1 MRSLVLM
8 RLNNAYI
15 LYYIISVLLFT
26 EYYEPAQQAGGPIT
40 SIRNLYQVL
49 KAHMPIRIIT
59 SAYDLNGTVPLP
71 NIALNTFSKDRYY
84 TLKDLKSCIQLG
96 QWLKKHQDE
105 LFYINGLYT
114 WHLSLLPA
122 LLGKR
127 LVIAPRGMLQASSF
141 EEKGILKKMYLW
153 LYKQV
158 LRRKQLV
165 WQATSAAE
173 VEEIQQYFGKRFP
186 IQQIANIPALPL
198 AQVPIIEKKEKS
210 LKLVCLALIGHMKN
224 HVRLIEVLQAS
235 QLPIELDLY
244 GPIKDAAY
252 WERCQHL
259 INNTSS
265 PCQIQYKGSLA
276 PSEIATL
283 LQKYHAS
290 ILLSKGENFG
300 HAIYESLAVGRPV
313 LLSDKTPWTFT
324 TPAGVTFSDADDA
337 KLIAHLHTL
346 YNEEQQAWNMR
357 AQAALAYAQDYA
369 AQQDLETA
377 YLHLFHNR

>member
-26 EYYEPAQQAGGPIT
+26 EYYEPAQHAGGPIT

-49 KAHMPIRIIT
+49 KAHMPICIIT
-59 SAYDLNGTVPLP
+59 SAYDLNGTKPMS
-71 NIALNTFSKDRYY
+71 NIALNTFSQDRYY
-84 TLKDLKSCIQLG
+84 TLKDVKSCFRLG
-96 QWLKKHQDE
+96 QWMQQHRDE

-153 LYKQV
+153 VYKQV

-186 IQQIANIPALPL
+186 IQQIANIPAVPI
-198 AQVPIIEKKEKS
+198 AQVSIIEKKEKS
-210 LKLVCLALIGHMKN
+210 LQLVCVALIGHMKN
-224 HVRLIEVLQAS
+224 HMRLIEVLQAS
-235 QLPIELDLY
+235 QLPIALDL
-244 GPIKDAAY
+244 
-252 WERCQHL
+252 
-259 INNTSS
+259 
-265 PCQIQYKGSLA
+265 
-276 PSEIATL
+276 
-283 LQKYHAS
+283 
-290 ILLSKGENFG
+290 
-300 HAIYESLAVGRPV
+300 
-313 LLSDKTPWTFT
+313 
-324 TPAGVTFSDADDA
+324 
-337 KLIAHLHTL
+337 
-346 YNEEQQAWNMR
+346 
-357 AQAALAYAQDYA
+357 
-369 AQQDLETA
+369 
-377 YLHLFHNR
+377 

>member
-26 EYYEPAQQAGGPIT
+26 EYYEPAQHAGGPIT
-40 SIRNLYQVL
+40 SIRNLYSVM
-49 KAHMPIRIIT
+49 KTHMSIRIIT
-59 SAYDLNGTVPLP
+59 SAYDLNGTKPMS
-71 NIALNTFSKDRYY
+71 NIALNTFSQDRYY
-84 TLKDLKSCIQLG
+84 TLKDVKSCFRLG
-96 QWLKKHQDE
+96 QWMQQHRDE

-153 LYKQV
+153 VYKQV

-186 IQQIANIPALPL
+186 IQQIANIPAVPI
-198 AQVPIIEKKEKS
+198 AQVSIIEKKEKS
-210 LKLVCLALIGHMKN
+210 LQLVCVALIGHMKN
-224 HVRLIEVLQAS
+224 HMRLIEVLQAS
-235 QLPIELDLY
+235 QLPIALDLY
-244 GPIKDAAY
+244 GPIKDVAY
-252 WERCQHL
+252 WERCQQL
-259 INNTSS
+259 IEQSS
-265 PCQIQYKGSLA
+265 APCRIQYKGSVA
-276 PSEIATL
+276 PSEIAAL
-283 LQKYHAS
+283 LQQYHTS

-313 LLSDKTPWTFT
+313 LLSDKTPWTFA
-324 TPAGVTFSDADDA
+324 TPAGATFSDADDA
-337 KLIAHLHTL
+337 GLIAHLHTL
-346 YNEEQQAWNMR
+346 WNEEQQAWNMR
-357 AQAALAYAQDYA
+357 AHAALAYAQDYA

>member
-40 SIRNLYQVL
+40 SIRNLYSVM
-49 KAHMPIRIIT
+49 KTHMSINIIT
-59 SAYDLNGTVPLP
+59 SAYDLNGTIPMS
-71 NIALNTFSKDRYY
+71 NIALNTFSQDRYY
-84 TLKDLKSCIQLG
+84 TLKDVKSCIRLG
-96 QWLKKHQDE
+96 QWMQQHRDE

-141 EEKGILKKMYLW
+141 EEKGFLKKMYLW
-153 LYKQV
+153 VYKQV

-186 IQQIANIPALPL
+186 IQQIANIPAVPI
-198 AQVPIIEKKEKS
+198 AQVSIIEKKEKS
-210 LKLVCLALIGHMKN
+210 LQLVCVALIGHMKN
-224 HVRLIEVLQAS
+224 HMRLIEVLQAS
-235 QLPIELDLY
+235 QLPIALDLY
-244 GPIKDAAY
+244 GPIKDVAY
-252 WERCQHL
+252 WERCQQL

-265 PCQIQYKGSLA
+265 PCRIQYKGSVA
-276 PSEIATL
+276 PSEIAAL
-283 LQKYHAS
+283 LQQYHAS

-313 LLSDKTPWTFT
+313 LLSDKTPWTFA
-324 TPAGVTFSDADDA
+324 TPAGATFSDADDA
-337 KLIAHLHTL
+337 GLIAHLHTL
-346 YNEEQQAWNMR
+346 WNEEQQAWNMR
-357 AQAALAYAQDYA
+357 AQAALAYAQAYA

>member
-59 SAYDLNGTVPLP
+59 SAYDLNGTIPMS
-71 NIALNTFSKDRYY
+71 NIALNTFSQNRYY
-84 TLKDLKSCIQLG
+84 TLKDVKSCFRLG
-96 QWLKKHQDE
+96 QWMQQHRDE

-153 LYKQV
+153 VYKQV

-186 IQQIANIPALPL
+186 IQQIANIPAVPI
-198 AQVPIIEKKEKS
+198 AQVSIIEKKEKS
-210 LKLVCLALIGHMKN
+210 LQLVCVALIGHMKN
-224 HVRLIEVLQAS
+224 HMRLIEVLQAS
-235 QLPIELDLY
+235 QLPIALDLY
-244 GPIKDAAY
+244 GPIKDVAY
-252 WERCQHL
+252 WERCQQL

-265 PCQIQYKGSLA
+265 PCRIQYKGSVA
-276 PSEIATL
+276 PSEIAAL
-283 LQKYHAS
+283 LQQYHAS

-313 LLSDKTPWTFT
+313 LLSDKTPWTFA
-324 TPAGVTFSDADDA
+324 TPAGATFSDADDA
-337 KLIAHLHTL
+337 GLIAHLHTL
-346 YNEEQQAWNMR
+346 WNEEQQAWNMR
-357 AQAALAYAQDYA
+357 AQAALAYAQAYA

>member
-26 EYYEPAQQAGGPIT
+26 EYYEPAQHAGGPIT
-40 SIRNLYQVL
+40 SIRNLYSVM
-49 KAHMPIRIIT
+49 KTHMSINIIT
-59 SAYDLNGTVPLP
+59 SAYDLNGTKPMS
-71 NIALNTFSKDRYY
+71 NIALNTFSQDRYY
-84 TLKDLKSCIQLG
+84 TLKDVKSCIRLG
-96 QWLKKHQDE
+96 QWMQQHRDE

-153 LYKQV
+153 VYKQV

-186 IQQIANIPALPL
+186 IQQIANIPAVPI
-198 AQVPIIEKKEKS
+198 AQVQVIEKKAAH
-210 LKLVCLALIGHMKN
+210 LKLVCVALIGHMKN
-224 HVRLIEVLQAS
+224 HMRLIEVLQAS
-235 QLPIELDLY
+235 QLPIALDLY
-244 GPIKDAAY
+244 GPIKDVAY
-252 WERCQHL
+252 WERCQQL
-259 INNTSS
+259 IEQSS
-265 PCQIQYKGSLA
+265 APCRIQYKGSVA
-276 PSEIATL
+276 PSEIAAL
-283 LQKYHAS
+283 LQQYHAS

-313 LLSDKTPWTFT
+313 LLSDKTPWTFA
-324 TPAGVTFSDADDA
+324 TPAGATFSDADDA

-346 YNEEQQAWNMR
+346 WNEEQQAWNMR
-357 AQAALAYAQDYA
+357 AQAALAYAQAYA

>member
-59 SAYDLNGTVPLP
+59 SAYDLNGTIPMS
-71 NIALNTFSKDRYY
+71 NIALNTFNQDRYY
-84 TLKDLKSCIQLG
+84 TLKDVKSCIRLG
-96 QWLKKHQDE
+96 QWMQQHRDE

-141 EEKGILKKMYLW
+141 EEKGILKKIYLW
-153 LYKQV
+153 VYKQV

-186 IQQIANIPALPL
+186 IQQIANIPAVPI
-198 AQVPIIEKKEKS
+198 AQVSIIEKKEKS
-210 LKLVCLALIGHMKN
+210 LQLVCVALIGHMKN
-224 HVRLIEVLQAS
+224 HMRLIEVLQAS
-235 QLPIELDLY
+235 QLPIALDLY
-244 GPIKDAAY
+244 GPIKDVAY
-252 WERCQHL
+252 WERCQQL

-265 PCQIQYKGSLA
+265 PCRIQYKGSVA
-276 PSEIATL
+276 PSEIAAL

-313 LLSDKTPWTFT
+313 LLSDKTPWTFA
-324 TPAGVTFSDADDA
+324 TPAGATFSDADDA
-337 KLIAHLHTL
+337 GLIAHLHTL
-346 YNEEQQAWNMR
+346 WNEEQQAWNMR
-357 AQAALAYAQDYA
+357 AQAALAYAQAYA

>member
-1 MRSLVLM
+1 L
-8 RLNNAYI
+8 I
-15 LYYIISVLLFT
+15 LFT
-26 EYYEPAQQAGGPIT
+26 EYYEPAQKAGGPIT

-49 KAHMPIRIIT
+49 KAHMPIHIIT

-84 TLKDLKSCIQLG
+84 TLKDLKSCIRLG
-96 QWLKKHQDE
+96 QWIKKHQDE

-127 LVIAPRGMLQASSF
+127 LVIAPRGMLQTGAMLKNKWVKILYLLFYRVVLLNKKVHWHATDLQEQQDILKYFGKYQHVKTIPNIINSPLNSIQF
-141 EEKGILKKMYLW
+141 ILKKKENLK
-153 LYKQV
+153 LISLSLITEKKNT
-158 LRRKQLV
+158 LKLIQLL
-165 WQATSAAE
+165 QAT
-173 VEEIQQYFGKRFP
+173 
-186 IQQIANIPALPL
+186 
-198 AQVPIIEKKEKS
+198 
-210 LKLVCLALIGHMKN
+210 
-224 HVRLIEVLQAS
+224 

-252 WERCQHL
+252 WERCQQL
-259 INNTSS
+259 IEQSS
-265 PCQIQYKGSLA
+265 APCQIKYKGSVA
-276 PSEIATL
+276 PSEIAAI
-283 LQKYHAS
+283 LQQYHAS
-290 ILLSKGENFG
+290 VLLSKGENFG

-313 LLSDKTPWTFT
+313 ILSDKTPWTFI
-324 TPAGVTFSDADDA
+324 TPAGATFSDADDA
-337 KLIAHLHTL
+337 KLIAHLHSL

-377 YLHLFHNR
+377 YLHLFNNR

>member
-26 EYYEPAQQAGGPIT
+26 EYYEPAQHAGGPIT
-40 SIRNLYQVL
+40 SIRNLYSVM
-49 KAHMPIRIIT
+49 KTHMSINIIT
-59 SAYDLNGTVPLP
+59 SAYDLNGTVPLS
-71 NIALNTFSKDRYY
+71 NIALNTFNQDRYY
-84 TLKDLKSCIQLG
+84 TLKDVKSCFRLG
-96 QWLKKHQDE
+96 QWMQQHRDE

-153 LYKQV
+153 VYKQV

-186 IQQIANIPALPL
+186 IQQIANIPAVPI
-198 AQVPIIEKKEKS
+198 AQVSIIEKKEKS
-210 LKLVCLALIGHMKN
+210 LQLVCVALIGHMKN
-224 HVRLIEVLQAS
+224 HMRLIEVLQAS
-235 QLPIELDLY
+235 QLPIALDLY
-244 GPIKDAAY
+244 GPIKDVAY
-252 WERCQHL
+252 WERCQQL
-259 INNTSS
+259 IEQSS
-265 PCQIQYKGSLA
+265 APCRIQYKGSVA
-276 PSEIATL
+276 PSEIAAL

-313 LLSDKTPWTFT
+313 LLSDKTPWTFA
-324 TPAGVTFSDADDA
+324 TPAGATFSDADDA
-337 KLIAHLHTL
+337 GLIAHLHTL
-346 YNEEQQAWNMR
+346 WNEEQQAWNMR
-357 AQAALAYAQDYA
+357 AQAALAYAQAYA